1 MTPDER
7 RERILNYHRTFLA
20 PAGAN
25 VLEDLSSVCR
35 EKRSTFVPG
44 STDETAF
51 LEGGR
56 SVMIYIRSMIAA
68 KPDEVETPKALTEDE
83 PDA

>member
-7 RERILNYHRTFLA
+7 RERILNYHRTFLS
-20 PAGAN
+20 PEGAN

-35 EKRSTFVPG
+35 EHRQTFVPG
-44 STDETAF
+44 SPDESAF

-56 SVMIYIRSMIAA
+56 AVILYIRSMVAA
-68 KPDEVETPKALTEDE
+68 KPDEVETPRALTEDE